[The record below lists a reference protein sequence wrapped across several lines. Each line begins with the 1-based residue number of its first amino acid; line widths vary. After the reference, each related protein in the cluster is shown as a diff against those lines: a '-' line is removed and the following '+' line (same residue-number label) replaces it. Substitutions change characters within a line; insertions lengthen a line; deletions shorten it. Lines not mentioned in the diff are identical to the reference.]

1 MSETAALQE
10 TAREVDA
17 LDASLIDL
25 IMRRLNAPD
34 ATAPNPAREA
44 ELMRALALRWQGDV
58 PPSSGLHIFREL
70 LAASWRRHAPVSLHV
85 ADKERDLTDL
95 ARAHF
100 GSPLPMTVYPTASMV
115 VQALAEDR
123 HAIGVVPVPASD
135 DGQPGWW
142 SNLSGPN
149 GKGPRIVA
157 KLPFFQGD
165 GAAVRHPPAYA
176 LASVPV
182 AASGDDTTLMVVSLH
197 REMSRA
203 RVGQVLKTATLD
215 AQIIGMGRDQ
225 PERAPRRFL
234 IEVAGY
240 LNASDQRLQALK
252 AHGGEEIADVALIG
266 AYANPVVFTASK
278 P

>member
-1 MSETAALQE
+1 MSETAPLEE
-10 TAREVDA
+10 TTREVDA
-17 LDASLIDL
+17 LDASLTDL

-34 ATAPNPAREA
+34 AASHNPAREA
-44 ELMRALALRWQGDV
+44 QLMRALALRWHTDV
-58 PPSSGLHIFREL
+58 PQSVGLHIFREL

-85 ADKERDLTDL
+85 ADTERDLTDL

-115 VQALAEDR
+115 VQALADDR

-142 SNLSGPN
+142 SNLSPPDRN
-149 GKGPRIVA
+149 GPRVVG

-165 GAAVRHPPAYA
+165 ASPMRRPPAYA

-182 AASGDDTTLMVVSLH
+182 TASGDDTTLIVVSLH
-197 REMSRA
+197 RGLSRA
-203 RVGQVLKTATLD
+203 RIGQVVKTATLD
-215 AQIIGMGRDQ
+215 AQIIAMGRDQ
-225 PERAPRRFL
+225 PERAPRCFL
-234 IEVAGY
+234 IEAAGF
-240 LNASDQRLQALK
+240 LSASDQRLQALK

-266 AYANPVVFTASK
+266 AYANPVVFNGSK